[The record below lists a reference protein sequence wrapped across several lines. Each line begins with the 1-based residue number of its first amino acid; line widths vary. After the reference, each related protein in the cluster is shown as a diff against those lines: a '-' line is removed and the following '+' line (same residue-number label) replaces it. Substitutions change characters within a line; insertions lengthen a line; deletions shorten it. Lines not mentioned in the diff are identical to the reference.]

1 MRYVSTRGE
10 GGVRS
15 FSEILL
21 DGIAPGG
28 GLYVPVEYPSL
39 EIDSLHGLSYPELA
53 AHVLGLFGPER
64 AWGEVTHKTY
74 TKESF
79 RSDEIAPLTELGAG
93 RYLLELS
100 NGPTLAFKDM
110 AMQLLGNLFEEALAE
125 TGQTMT
131 VLGATSGDTGGAAE
145 QALRGKKNVQ
155 VVMLSPEGRVSP
167 FQAAQMYAIPDANI
181 HNLVV
186 RGVFDECQDI
196 VKALSADE
204 TLKKRFSLGA
214 VNSINGARIA
224 AQVVYYVWAA
234 LKLDEPADFVV
245 PSGNFG
251 NVLAGWIARR
261 IGAPI
266 RRLIVATNEN
276 DVLAEFF
283 STGVYRPRPAESVA
297 ETESPSMDIARASN
311 FERYV
316 FERVGRDPELTCK
329 LLAQP
334 ELTLPGEETLLGGS
348 STKSERRGA
357 MKHFWETHRR
367 LIDPHTAAG
376 VVVGERLA
384 TPGVPLVFLETAL
397 PCKFEDAVLQATG
410 ITPPRPPGF
419 ENIEARPQK
428 FTLVEADPEAIQN
441 YLEGITSPVA

>member
-10 GGVRS
+10 GGRRS

-21 DGIAPGG
+21 DGIAPDG
-28 GLYVPVEYPSL
+28 GLYVPVTYPAL
-39 EIDSLHGLSYPELA
+39 EWDALRGLSYPEVATRVLA
-53 AHVLGLFGPER
+53 LFGPER
-64 AWGEVTHKTY
+64 AWETVTQKTY
-74 TKESF
+74 TKEHFGSG
-79 RSDEIAPLTELGAG
+79 EIAPLTPLGAG
-93 RYLLELS
+93 RFLLELS

-110 AMQLLGNLFEEALAE
+110 AMQLLGNLFEEALTE
-125 TGQTMT
+125 TGQAMT

-145 QALRGKKNVQ
+145 EALRGKKNVQ

-167 FQAAQMYAIPDANI
+167 FQAAQMYSLPDPNI

-204 TLKKRFSLGA
+204 SLKKRHLLGA

-234 LKLDEPADFVV
+234 LKLDMPGDFVV

-251 NVLAGWIARR
+251 NVLAGWIAQK

-283 STGVYRPRPAESVA
+283 ATGVYRPRPAEAVA
-297 ETESPSMDIARASN
+297 ETESPSMDIAKASN

-316 FERVGRDPELTCK
+316 FERAGRDPELTRR
-329 LLAQP
+329 LLALP
-334 ELTLPGEETLLGGS
+334 ELTLPGTDAGLLGGS
-348 STKSERRGA
+348 STKHERFGA
-357 MKHFWETHRR
+357 MKHVWETFGR

-376 VVVGERLA
+376 IVVGEQLA

-397 PCKFEDAVLQATG
+397 PCKFEDAVFRATG
-410 ITPPRPPGF
+410 TVPPRPPGF
-419 ENIEARPQK
+419 ENIETRPQK
-428 FTLVEADPEAIQN
+428 FTCIEADPEAVRD
-441 YLEGITSPVA
+441 YLERIKE